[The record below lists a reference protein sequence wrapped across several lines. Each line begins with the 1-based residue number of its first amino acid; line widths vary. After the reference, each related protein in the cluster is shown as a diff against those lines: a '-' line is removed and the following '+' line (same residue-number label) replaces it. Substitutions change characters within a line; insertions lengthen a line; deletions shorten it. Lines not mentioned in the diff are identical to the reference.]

1 MEIPE
6 ISKKYYC
13 CRCLFYVSKNYF
25 AFKRIYMA
33 LWQVFK
39 GTGKTKLPV
48 VNQVAT
54 KLNENLFCFLATL
67 LTESLRV
74 QMFEIL
80 IMFKKNSKVCFSV
93 FLPRHYD
100 PHDCKVLGVFFA
112 RRWHL
117 LGRCSSSLA
126 RRKLYHKKWH
136 LL

>member
-13 CRCLFYVSKNYF
+13 CRCPFYVSKNYF

-80 IMFKKNSKVCFSV
+80 IMFKKNSKVCFL
-93 FLPRHYD
+93 FFYPATMTHMTARFW
-100 PHDCKVLGVFFA
+100 GFFA
-112 RRWHL
+112 KRWHL
-117 LGRCSSSLA
+117 LGRGSSSLA